1 MKRFDMLTGPLDGV
15 HLIEAS
21 AGTGKTYAIAGLYLR
36 LIIEKGLPVSRI
48 LVVTFTTAATGELRD
63 RIRNRIRDLAACL
76 DGAAG
81 GNIDDLTRELAR
93 RHAGDERA
101 RACLDAALRDF
112 DEAAIFTIHAFCQ
125 RMLVENAFESR
136 SLFDTALMTDQRS
149 LVREIAQDFWRLS
162 MHDQPG
168 YRMRFLEKMT
178 PDYLTSLLLSR
189 SLDPEFAVVP
199 EPGGRTRVDIGKE
212 LDGLDS
218 TVRGLFVS
226 IGDIWR
232 AGREEISAILEND
245 PGLKRNLY
253 PNKSLPAWFS
263 ALDAFFAA
271 GDPYGVF
278 DKLNKFSAA
287 VIAES
292 MKGGGAPPRHLFF
305 DEVDRFLA
313 AFGAFS
319 AAMDGYILRFKHDLF
334 DYFKDELARRKEE
347 KNIRGFNDIIADM
360 YDAVASGEG
369 SLVTMVRR
377 RFEAALIDEFQD
389 TDPLQYRIFM
399 TLFAR
404 EGGMLYL
411 IGDPKQAIYA
421 FRSAD
426 IFAYLRAR
434 QRVEDRATLAQ
445 NRRSTP
451 ELVGAVNT
459 IFSRA
464 GNPFIFEGIEF
475 SPVDA
480 AAAEKDV
487 PLLIDTE
494 KRAPFTIWTF
504 EKNSD
509 DKEGETGK
517 GAAEAAAAKAT
528 AAEIARLVSG
538 GRSGAIMQGDRG
550 ILPRDIAVIVRKNDQ
565 ARLVLDEL
573 KRRGVPGVLYGSESV
588 FVSHEADE
596 MALLLEAIA
605 EPGREGLVRAAC
617 STDIVGM
624 DGNSIFRMLEDER
637 EWEAVLDR
645 FRRYHDEWKERG
657 FIAMFSLV
665 QSDLS
670 VRPRLLSLDGGER
683 RVTNLLHLAELL
695 HRAEAE
701 EKLGMEGV
709 VKWLSA
715 RRRAE
720 GETADEHQI
729 RLETD
734 ENAVTLVTVHRSKG
748 LEYPVVFCP
757 YLWSEHE
764 DKAVDFIF
772 HAPPDYH
779 AALDIGGKSEEHR
792 ERARL
797 ERLAESVR
805 LMYVALTRAK
815 QRCYISWGKIKKTG
829 SSAPAYLFHFAGRV
843 AAGPEAVSQTSVC
856 AERCNGLTYEAL
868 IGELHELAD
877 EAGGTI
883 AVEALPDGDG
893 PRFEQEETPPEAL
906 ACRKFTRAIPSI
918 WGIASYSSL
927 SASAHR
933 AREHRDID
941 IMPEPPAPAKALPDV
956 KDIFA
961 FPKGA
966 KAGSCIHAV
975 FEHYDFTASI
985 EGENG
990 NLIDDALARYG
1001 IGGEWRP
1008 AIAEMVQNVIA
1019 TPLSGMIPGLT
1030 LDRIGRDKRL
1040 HEMEFYFPL
1049 KEITSAGFAS
1059 FINDALLTGGTAGF
1073 AAAIESL
1080 DFKAVKGFLR
1090 GFIDMVFEYEGR
1102 YYIVDWKS
1110 NYLGGTRAE
1119 YAREAI
1125 NAAMAGY
1132 NYILQYHLYTVALH
1146 NYLSVRLPDYDY
1158 DAHFGGVFYL
1168 FVRGVNPAGGSDFGI
1183 FHDLPPK
1190 RLIEAMRICLIESG
1204 GGQ

>member
-1 MKRFDMLTGPLDGV
+1 MKRFDLLTSPLDGV
-15 HLIEAS
+15 RLIEAS

-76 DGAAG
+76 DGAACG
-81 GNIDDLTRELAR
+81 DNDDLTRELAR
-93 RHAGDERA
+93 RHAGDERVSA
-101 RACLDAALRDF
+101 RLRDALRDF

-162 MHDQPG
+162 MHDQPA
-168 YRMRFLEKMT
+168 YRMRYLEKMT
-178 PDYLTSLLLSR
+178 PDYLTSLLLKH
-189 SLDPEFAVVP
+189 SLDPGFAVVP
-199 EPGGRTRVDIGKE
+199 EPGGRTREDIGEE

-218 TVRGLFVS
+218 SVRGLFTS
-226 IGDIWR
+226 IADIWR
-232 AGREEISAILEND
+232 DAGKEISAILEKD
-245 PGLKRNLY
+245 PGINRKRYRGDWLAGWM
-253 PNKSLPAWFS
+253 SG
-263 ALDAFFAA
+263 LDAFFAA

-278 DKLNKFSAA
+278 AKLSKFGTVA
-287 VIAES
+287 IAEA
-292 MKGGGAPPRHLFF
+292 MKDGAAPPRHLFF

-319 AAMDGYILRFKHDLF
+319 SAMGGYILRFKHDCF
-334 DYFKDELARRKEE
+334 GYFKNELARRKQE

-369 SLVTMVRR
+369 SLVAMVRK

-434 QRVEDRATLAQ
+434 QKVEDRATLAQ

-451 ELVGAVNT
+451 ELVGAVNS

-480 AAAEKDV
+480 AAAENEV
-487 PLLIDTE
+487 PPLIDT
-494 KRAPFTIWTF
+494 KQQAPFTIWKF

-509 DKEGETGK
+509 DKKGETGK

-538 GRSGAIMQGDRG
+538 GRSGAIMLGDRG
-550 ILPRDIAVIVRKNDQ
+550 ILPRDIAVIVRRNDQ

-573 KRRGVPGVLYGSESV
+573 KSRGVPGVLYSSESV
-588 FVSHEADE
+588 FLSHEADE
-596 MALLLEAIA
+596 MALLLEATA

-617 STDIVGM
+617 STDIAGVG
-624 DGNSIFRMLEDER
+624 GNLIFRMLEDER

-665 QSDLS
+665 QSALS

-695 HRAEAE
+695 HRAEVE

-709 VKWLSA
+709 AKWLSA
-715 RRRAE
+715 RRMAE
-720 GETADEHQI
+720 GETAEEHQI

-757 YLWSEHE
+757 YLWSEHRDENE
-764 DKAVDFIF
+764 DLIF
-772 HAPPDYH
+772 HPPPDYH
-779 AALDIGGKSEEHR
+779 AALDIGGGSDEHR

-815 QRCYISWGKIKKTG
+815 QRCYMAWGKINQTG
-829 SSAPAYLFHFAGRV
+829 SSAPAFLFHFAGRV
-843 AAGPEAVSQTSVC
+843 VAGPDAVSQTSVC
-856 AERCNGLTYEAL
+856 AERCDDLSYEEL
-868 IGELHELAD
+868 IGELRELASG
-877 EAGGTI
+877 AGGAI
-883 AVEALPDGDG
+883 AVEALPDDDSH
-893 PRFEQEETPPEAL
+893 RFEPEETRPEAL
-906 ACRKFTRAIPSI
+906 ASREFRRTVPSS

-941 IMPEPPAPAKALPDV
+941 IAPEPPGPARVLSDT
-956 KDIFA
+956 KDIFS

-975 FEHYDFTASI
+975 FERYDFTAPA
-985 EGENG
+985 EGENVTV
-990 NLIDDALARYG
+990 IDEALVRYG
-1001 IGGEWRP
+1001 LDGEWSH
-1008 AIAEMVQNVIA
+1008 AIAEMVRAVIA
-1019 TPLSGMIPGLT
+1019 TPLSGKIPGLT
-1030 LDRIGRDKRL
+1030 LDRIGKEGRL
-1040 HEMEFYFPL
+1040 NEMEFYFPL
-1049 KEITSAGFAS
+1049 KEITSASFAS
-1059 FINDALLTGGTAGF
+1059 VMTDASIADDAAGF
-1073 AAAIESL
+1073 AAAVESL
-1080 DFKAVKGFLR
+1080 DFKTVKGYLR
-1090 GFIDMVFEYEGR
+1090 GFIDMVFVYEGR

-1110 NYLGGTRAE
+1110 NYLGGAVDD
-1119 YAREAI
+1119 YSREAVS
-1125 NAAMAGY
+1125 AAMAEN
-1132 NYILQYHLYTVALH
+1132 NYILQYHLYALALH
-1146 NYLSVRLPDYDY
+1146 NYLSVRLPGYDY
-1158 DAHFGGVFYL
+1158 DTHFGGVFYL
-1168 FVRGVNPAGGSDFGI
+1168 FVRGVSPSGGSDTGI
-1183 FHDLPPK
+1183 FHDLPAK
-1190 RLIEAMRICLIESG
+1190 RLIEAMRIRLVEAG
-1204 GGQ
+1204 GMR